1 MAGTAGRAAASKRK
15 QAASRSGRRWSQ
27 RVTQR
32 SDALTLDKG
41 VFTLRDPK
49 RIAAS
54 LKRSAMR
61 SRRRKADPFRSALS
75 MLTLYV
81 NRAGRGLAGCAQEN
95 ADAGKG
101 RAAQAIRKRLS
112 FAVGWHESP
121 LK

>member
-1 MAGTAGRAAASKRK
+1 MAGTAGRATASKRK

-32 SDALTLDKG
+32 SDALMLDKG

-61 SRRRKADPFRSALS
+61 SRR
-75 MLTLYV
+75 
-81 NRAGRGLAGCAQEN
+81 AGRGLPAARKKTLMRAKDELRKQF
-95 ADAGKG
+95 GKD
-101 RAAQAIRKRLS
+101 
-112 FAVGWHESP
+112 
-121 LK
+121 

>member
-1 MAGTAGRAAASKRK
+1 MAETAGRATASKRK
-15 QAASRSGRRWSQ
+15 QPASRSGRRWSQ

-75 MLTLYV
+75 MLTFYI
-81 NRAGRGLAGCAQEN
+81 NRAGRSLPAARKKTLMRAKDELRKQF
-95 ADAGKG
+95 GKD
-101 RAAQAIRKRLS
+101 
-112 FAVGWHESP
+112 
-121 LK
+121 

>member
-1 MAGTAGRAAASKRK
+1 MAGTAGRVTASKRK

-27 RVTQR
+27 RVTQQ

-41 VFTLRDPK
+41 VFTLQDPK

-75 MLTLYV
+75 MLTFYI
-81 NRAGRGLAGCAQEN
+81 NRAGRSLPAARKKTLMRAKDELRKQF
-95 ADAGKG
+95 GKD
-101 RAAQAIRKRLS
+101 
-112 FAVGWHESP
+112 
-121 LK
+121 